1 MLYVCTSNVGVKL
14 QKHIEKSLTSRSAA
28 VKAALKC
35 YNEAASELKSTPP
48 APQYTWEDI
57 SSTKVLADVHILH
70 GLRQGILRQ
79 AWAQPKNQR
88 CVEPYHW
95 LQRAQEEIEHLNIE
109 ICWLSTVITGK
120 GLVLS
125 KMLREKGSRTA
136 GDQWLLQRYAER
148 QFKVNKTLLKELDQI
163 KQLPGYTGWHT
174 TCTYIGQPSIATSN
188 DIEMEAVNPD
198 FPGIPEACGSHAS
211 MEDELDDLQV
221 CDIIIEQFDKWQ
233 IALDNAKD
241 LPV

>member
-1 MLYVCTSNVGVKL
+1 
-14 QKHIEKSLTSRSAA
+14 
-28 VKAALKC
+28 
-35 YNEAASELKSTPP
+35 
-48 APQYTWEDI
+48 
-57 SSTKVLADVHILH
+57 
-70 GLRQGILRQ
+70 
-79 AWAQPKNQR
+79 
-88 CVEPYHW
+88 
-95 LQRAQEEIEHLNIE
+95 
-109 ICWLSTVITGK
+109 
-120 GLVLS
+120 
-125 KMLREKGSRTA
+125 MLREKGSRTA